1 MARGN
6 PSKSE
11 LIIANEILRRDY
23 DFLRE
28 LHEQAADDMRR
39 LAQYGAAAERLL
51 KEAETYSPAFAA
63 EHRAELAR
71 LRAALSGES
80 EQEAEQAPSPFGFLN
95 GRAEG

>member
-1 MARGN
+1 MARN
-6 PSKSE
+6 RPSKAE

-23 DFLRE
+23 DFLRGVY
-28 LHEQAADDMRR
+28 EQAAADMRR
-39 LAQYGAAAERLL
+39 LAQFAGAAEKLL
-51 KEAETYSPAFAA
+51 REAELYSPRFAA

-71 LRAALSGES
+71 LRASVNG

>member
-28 LHEQAADDMRR
+28 LHEQAAADVRR
-39 LAQYGAAAERLL
+39 LARFASAAEKLL
-51 KEAETYSPAFAA
+51 RQAERYSPAFA
-63 EHRAELAR
+63 EEYRAELAR